1 MELFNELL
9 SGVKWFVFKGAFPI
23 CIGSMKYIVTF
34 LAILAVFSITST
46 TQAQVWHRNLF
57 VQDSLG
63 NYTILEA
70 PPGGGSS
77 AFPAVGTLVTTSTL
91 SNYLPLAGGTLS
103 TSSLATL
110 LSLTSTKA
118 APATVLSMS
127 GGRVVMQSTAS
138 TPSSGT
144 TIATNVAAA
153 VVGDNGVTNSPATIT
168 LPAGTEGQ
176 ILYITTQDP
185 DGVTIT
191 TAVNSVS
198 VNVTIADS
206 EVGTFM
212 YLGGQWRL
220 QH

>member
-1 MELFNELL
+1 MLPNYQRFGLGFAILL
-9 SGVKWFVFKGAFPI
+9 STFGSVSAQNRSLGANTFVIDDGSGHTVTLQSTPGATGTFTFPN
-23 CIGSMKYIVTF
+23 GGGTLATQTF
-34 LAILAVFSITST
+34 L
-46 TQAQVWHRNLF
+46 
-57 VQDSLG
+57 
-63 NYTILEA
+63 
-70 PPGGGSS
+70 S
-77 AFPAVGTLVTTSTL
+77 A
-91 SNYLPLAGGTLS
+91 NYLPLAGGTLS

-110 LSLTSTKA
+110 LTLTSTTA
-118 APATVLSMS
+118 APATALSMN

-138 TPSSGT
+138 TPASGG
-144 TIATNVAAA
+144 TIATNVAAV

-176 ILYITTQDP
+176 VLYITTQDP

-191 TAVNSVS
+191 TTVNSVVVS
-198 VNVTIADS
+198 VTIDDS